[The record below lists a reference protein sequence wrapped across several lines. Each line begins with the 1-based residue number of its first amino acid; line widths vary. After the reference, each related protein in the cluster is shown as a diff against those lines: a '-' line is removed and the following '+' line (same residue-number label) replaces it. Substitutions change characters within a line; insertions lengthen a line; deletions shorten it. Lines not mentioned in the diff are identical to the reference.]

1 MSAQH
6 TPGPWRVEGHSG
18 LLGGALAGHAITHGV
33 NAYQDGPAGYVC
45 KTVGT
50 TDADARLIAAAPDML
65 AALLQLHKLIDFD
78 DQASSY
84 QWTFDDVTAINAAMT
99 QARDAIRKATQG
111 A

>member
-65 AALLQLHKLIDFD
+65 AMLQEVADYLDRYADVIDGDDGQPEANEALRLLT
-78 DQASSY
+78 AV
-84 QWTFDDVTAINAAMT
+84 TDVIAA
-99 QARDAIRKATQG
+99 AK
-111 A
+111 